1 MSEEIMNAMS
11 GEEIQQDS
19 SETAVETV
27 DATAGEQATAEET
40 AQETPQ
46 EKQERLFR
54 QADVDRIIQER
65 LARERQKYETELKNN
80 PHLSYLEQ
88 KAQRLGMTVE
98 QLIENDRKYEEQQM
112 LNALV
117 QQNIPEKYAKKLLK
131 VDELEQWKTQQEQ
144 QRQAEQ
150 QRQQQQQYKQQMYAE
165 FLQMYPEV
173 KPEQIPKEVWQLVN
187 QGHRLASAYA
197 IHENKLLKQQYQ
209 TQQANFKNAESSTGS
224 VKTPGATGGFISRE
238 QFDANK
244 GNMNWVQK
252 NLDLIE
258 KSRKHWK

>member
-1 MSEEIMNAMS
+1 MSEEVMNAIS
-11 GEEIQQDS
+11 GEEMQQDS
-19 SETAVETV
+19 PETAVETV

-40 AQETPQ
+40 PQETPQ
-46 EKQERLFR
+46 EKQERLFK
-54 QADVDRIIQER
+54 QSELDAIIKDR

-80 PHLSYLEQ
+80 PYLSYLEQ
-88 KAQRLGMTVE
+88 KAQRLGITVE
-98 QLIENDRKYEEQQM
+98 KLIENDQKWEQQER
-112 LNALV
+112 LNELV
-117 QQNIPEKYAKKLLK
+117 QRNIPKEYAEKLLK
-131 VDELEQWKTQQEQ
+131 VDELERWKAQTEKQRQEEQRKQQE
-144 QRQAEQ
+144 
-150 QRQQQQQYKQQMYAE
+150 QQYKQQMYAE

-209 TQQANFKNAESSTGS
+209 TQEANVKNAESSTGS
-224 VKTPGATGGFISRE
+224 VKTQGKTGGYISRE

-244 GNMNWVQK
+244 SNQNWVMK

-258 KSRKHWK
+258 ESRKHWK

>member
-1 MSEEIMNAMS
+1 MSEEVMNAIS

-27 DATAGEQATAEET
+27 DATAEEQTTAEET
-40 AQETPQ
+40 TQETPQ
-46 EKQERLFR
+46 EKQERLFK
-54 QADVDRIIQER
+54 QSELDAIIKDR

-88 KAQRLGMTVE
+88 KAQRFGITVE
-98 QLIENDRKYEEQQM
+98 QLIENDQKWEQQQK
-112 LNALV
+112 LNELI
-117 QQNIPEKYAKKLLK
+117 QNNIPKEYAEKLLK
-131 VDELEQWKTQQEQ
+131 VDELEQWKAQMEKQRQEEQRKQQEQ
-144 QRQAEQ
+144 QH
-150 QRQQQQQYKQQMYAE
+150 KQQMYAE

-173 KPEQIPKEVWQLVN
+173 KPEQIPKEVWLLVN

-197 IHENKLLKQQYQ
+197 IHENKLLKQQFQ
-209 TQQANFKNAESSTGS
+209 TQEANTKNAESSTGS
-224 VKTPGATGGFISRE
+224 VKTQGKTGGYISRE

-244 GNMNWVQK
+244 GNQNWVMK

-258 KSRKHWK
+258 ESRKHWK

>member
-1 MSEEIMNAMS
+1 MSEEVMNAMS
-11 GEEIQQDS
+11 GEETQQDS
-19 SETAVETV
+19 PETAVDTV
-27 DATAGEQATAEET
+27 DATAGEQET
-40 AQETPQ
+40 AQETQQ

-80 PHLSYLEQ
+80 PHLSYLEK
-88 KAQRLGMTVE
+88 KAQRLGITVE
-98 QLIENDRKYEEQQM
+98 KLIENDQKWEQQQK
-112 LNALV
+112 LNELV
-117 QQNIPEKYAKKLLK
+117 QRNIPKEYAEKLLK

-173 KPEQIPKEVWQLVN
+173 KPEQIPKEVWQMVN

-209 TQQANFKNAESSTGS
+209 TQEANAKNAGSSTGS
-224 VKTPGATGGFISRE
+224 VKSPGATGGFISRE

-244 GNMNWVQK
+244 SNSNWVQK

>member
-11 GEEIQQDS
+11 GEEVQQDS
-19 SETAVETV
+19 PETAVEMG
-27 DATAGEQATAEET
+27 DATTGEQETAEGT
-40 AQETPQ
+40 TQETPQ

-80 PHLSYLEQ
+80 PHLSYLQE

-98 QLIENDRKYEEQQM
+98 QLIENDRKWEQQQK
-112 LNALV
+112 LNELV
-117 QQNIPEKYAKKLLK
+117 QRNIPKEYAEKLLK

-173 KPEQIPKEVWQLVN
+173 KPEQIPKEVWQMVN

-209 TQQANFKNAESSTGS
+209 TQEANAKNAGSSTGS
-224 VKTPGATGGFISRE
+224 VKSPGATGGFISRE